1 MHRCKNI
8 VRIKQYSVSFYRQKS
23 NRSNSKNVIVL
34 PVLVN
39 KEFFFSRVRK
49 GKKLRL
55 RQADDIGVHGG
66 QKWKRDR
73 SIAGR
78 AWTAERARSNRPLPV
93 PFHLGRRTFDRS
105 NVSRVHRSR
114 TSDKFWSGVSSACHT
129 RRATFVGRN
138 LVPMKLVED
147 IFRGLVS
154 D

>member
-66 QKWKRDR
+66 QK
-73 SIAGR
+73 
-78 AWTAERARSNRPLPV
+78 
-93 PFHLGRRTFDRS
+93 
-105 NVSRVHRSR
+105 
-114 TSDKFWSGVSSACHT
+114 
-129 RRATFVGRN
+129 
-138 LVPMKLVED
+138 
-147 IFRGLVS
+147 
-154 D
+154 